1 MLDRLGGLHVEQL
14 DVDVK
19 LLSAFAGRKR
29 ANLQSIQEET
39 ATNIYYPSFLNGLSG
54 STEARKAARQKA
66 NTVWIT
72 GDVFNVRRAREK
84 LSQQTL
90 AKTKSIL
97 SREISLLPRKLDW
110 LMVEHPDELKQI
122 MTDNATYIQFPL
134 IGSQMSNVAVF
145 GDQRTNIQRTIRSLM
160 GLTVHQYT
168 GNFWLLPMNF
178 MPPSLIP
185 AQIIPALELISS
197 TTSCDAIYKN
207 NCFEFHGLEPDVTK
221 AVALMMEQDI
231 VRPFGHEIHFQIE
244 MANEH
249 RDFISGKKNG
259 KINKIMQLS
268 NVVIKF
274 ETLND
279 FNFIISVQGND
290 STALPGLGFL
300 KEELPAEISFHVPE
314 VYHKRIIGVGGKSIQ
329 KIMKKYGT
337 FVKFSN
343 QEEYNAIGGYHDNDD
358 NVLARTPAKNA
369 ANLENLR
376 QAIMELVAPKDKD
389 FMTERIDV
397 PRRYH
402 RALLGESSIFIHDIE
417 RKSACK
423 VRFPDR
429 ELAED
434 YVDIFGPDA
443 QVHIAAAMLLEH
455 VPFEAEMTVPP
466 SPELPRVINT
476 PHFADFAEGIKR
488 ELHVTVVPQLKNGN
502 EQSVFKFRC
511 QRSNADY
518 LSPAKE
524 LLESYLLNHNIQIY
538 VTQAHKRADS
548 FADTFSHFN
557 SRVLANP
564 NTKSY
569 MERRIRLANST
580 PDVKTLLER
589 SVSYVY
595 ANQDIKDGDDGGLS
609 ARYSNMS
616 LQGGDYVPPPP
627 VTKGR
632 TGLINAPREDDEL
645 LKRGS
650 DSLLEAKL
658 REIARQKQQAIRTQ
672 SLDLSLVLARIV
684 EGSSDEQTSH
694 FGHYNGAANTGGG
707 EAAQQEEGSD
717 GEYESPSSYVHGGYA
732 SASYGKGGGGANGP
746 GVIGSG
752 LSSPTSPLAG
762 GGNAGGSMM
771 TPGSRMSA
779 PVVLPYLG
787 GPRPHAMRMNS
798 GIAED
803 VIRGLRGNM

>member
-1 MLDRLGGLHVEQL
+1 
-14 DVDVK
+14 
-19 LLSAFAGRKR
+19 
-29 ANLQSIQEET
+29 
-39 ATNIYYPSFLNGLSG
+39 
-54 STEARKAARQKA
+54 
-66 NTVWIT
+66 
-72 GDVFNVRRAREK
+72 
-84 LSQQTL
+84 
-90 AKTKSIL
+90 
-97 SREISLLPRKLDW
+97 
-110 LMVEHPDELKQI
+110 
-122 MTDNATYIQFPL
+122 
-134 IGSQMSNVAVF
+134 
-145 GDQRTNIQRTIRSLM
+145 
-160 GLTVHQYT
+160 
-168 GNFWLLPMNF
+168 
-178 MPPSLIP
+178 
-185 AQIIPALELISS
+185 
-197 TTSCDAIYKN
+197 
-207 NCFEFHGLEPDVTK
+207 
-221 AVALMMEQDI
+221 
-231 VRPFGHEIHFQIE
+231 
-244 MANEH
+244 
-249 RDFISGKKNG
+249 
-259 KINKIMQLS
+259 
-268 NVVIKF
+268 
-274 ETLND
+274 
-279 FNFIISVQGND
+279 
-290 STALPGLGFL
+290 
-300 KEELPAEISFHVPE
+300 
-314 VYHKRIIGVGGKSIQ
+314 
-329 KIMKKYGT
+329 
-337 FVKFSN
+337 
-343 QEEYNAIGGYHDNDD
+343 
-358 NVLARTPAKNA
+358 
-369 ANLENLR
+369 
-376 QAIMELVAPKDKD
+376 MELVAPKDKD

-732 SASYGKGGGGANGP
+732 SASYGKGGGANGP

>member
-1 MLDRLGGLHVEQL
+1 MEPFFTSFRMSRLVNAESSKPGNDSTIRDSLNTLVSSIVHTGGCNVTCREDSSSDAWIFTLSGTHQSVLAAKGIILREAPLQLHRATIKVPRSEILDHASTAPRLKAEVRRQLDEVAAATSAHISVINPQNASTESDSVDSWIRLESERSCELMITGKQDAVDIARVLLLVMLDRLGGLHVEQL
-14 DVDVK
+14 DIDVK
-19 LLSAFAGRKR
+19 LLS
-29 ANLQSIQEET
+29 
-39 ATNIYYPSFLNGLSG
+39 
-54 STEARKAARQKA
+54 
-66 NTVWIT
+66 
-72 GDVFNVRRAREK
+72 
-84 LSQQTL
+84 
-90 AKTKSIL
+90 
-97 SREISLLPRKLDW
+97 
-110 LMVEHPDELKQI
+110 
-122 MTDNATYIQFPL
+122 
-134 IGSQMSNVAVF
+134 
-145 GDQRTNIQRTIRSLM
+145 
-160 GLTVHQYT
+160 
-168 GNFWLLPMNF
+168 NFWLLPMNF

-358 NVLARTPAKNA
+358 NVLARTPAKNT

-443 QVHIAAAMLLEH
+443 QVHIAAAMLLVSSFVPLYKLCARVLMLLQEH

-502 EQSVFKFRC
+502 ERSVFKFRC

-538 VTQAHKRADS
+538 VTQA
-548 FADTFSHFN
+548 
-557 SRVLANP
+557 
-564 NTKSY
+564 
-569 MERRIRLANST
+569 
-580 PDVKTLLER
+580 
-589 SVSYVY
+589 
-595 ANQDIKDGDDGGLS
+595 
-609 ARYSNMS
+609 
-616 LQGGDYVPPPP
+616 
-627 VTKGR
+627 
-632 TGLINAPREDDEL
+632 
-645 LKRGS
+645 
-650 DSLLEAKL
+650 
-658 REIARQKQQAIRTQ
+658 
-672 SLDLSLVLARIV
+672 
-684 EGSSDEQTSH
+684 
-694 FGHYNGAANTGGG
+694 
-707 EAAQQEEGSD
+707 
-717 GEYESPSSYVHGGYA
+717 
-732 SASYGKGGGGANGP
+732 
-746 GVIGSG
+746 
-752 LSSPTSPLAG
+752 
-762 GGNAGGSMM
+762 
-771 TPGSRMSA
+771 
-779 PVVLPYLG
+779 
-787 GPRPHAMRMNS
+787 
-798 GIAED
+798 
-803 VIRGLRGNM
+803 